1 MSTGRV
7 QDLRLARALLKRV
20 SERCSDQSARSRRLG
35 PVECQYFCLCVAH
48 VKSSLYMVPTKRKSM
63 RTANAASV
71 EPAGREEMS
80 RVERSKPS
88 SARALLKR
96 ESERCSDR
104 PEKVSGQPGLF
115 CRTCLKAHRRQ
126 RNVYRHGAGALI
138 S

>member
-20 SERCSDQSARSRRLG
+20 SERCLDQSARSRRLG
-35 PVECQYFCLCVAH
+35 PVECQDFCLCVAH
-48 VKSSLYMVPTKRKSM
+48 ASSLYMVPTKRKSM
-63 RTANAASV
+63 GTATAASV

-80 RVERSKPS
+80 RVERLKPS

-126 RNVYRHGAGALI
+126 RHVYRHGAGALV